1 MPKYSYKAKNLKGK
15 EKQGFLEAQDRKHL
29 ASLLKQQGYFLVS
42 VKGDEELKRANP
54 LKLSFFHTLIGVS
67 LPEKLFFTRNLMI
80 MIKTGVSLVRAFE
93 ILSSQAKSRQLKRAL
108 KDISKKIVRGSSLSS
123 ALSSF
128 PKIFS
133 PLYRE
138 TVKVG
143 EETGELEN
151 VLKILSEQMEREH
164 QLKSKIKSAMVYPAV
179 VLCIAFLIGV
189 FMMIFAVPQ
198 LKATFDEMGA
208 TLPFTTQAILSLGHF
223 LGQKWPFALVGF
235 LALIFFIIMVLKRGK
250 GGKVKSGILLK
261 APFLSGVAK
270 QANSALALRMLSSLL
285 SAGVP
290 IVRALEVAAG
300 ALGNYYFRMALR
312 EASKS
317 VEKGGKLSRAL
328 RPHEEIFSPMVL
340 QMMEIGEETG
350 ETSAILQKLADFFED
365 EVTSSMQRISSI
377 VEPVLILFIGGVVG
391 FFAISMM
398 QPMFSLMGGI

>member
-1 MPKYSYKAKNLKGK
+1 MPKYSYKAKNLQGK
-15 EKQGFLEAQDRKHL
+15 EKEGILEAQDRKHL
-29 ASLLKQQGYFLVS
+29 ASLLKQQGYFLIS
-42 VKGDEELKRANP
+42 IGGDEELKSSKVP
-54 LKLSFFHTLIGVS
+54 KLNFLHTLIGVS

-108 KDISKKIVRGSSLSS
+108 TEISKKIVRGGSLAS
-123 ALSSF
+123 ALSAF

-133 PLYRE
+133 PLYQE
-138 TVKVG
+138 TIRVG

-179 VLCIAFLIGV
+179 VLCIAFLIGI

-198 LKATFDEMGA
+198 LKATFEEMGA
-208 TLPFTTQAILSLGHF
+208 TLPFTTQVILSLGDF
-223 LGQKWPFALVGF
+223 LGNRWPFALLGF
-235 LALIFFIIMVLKRGK
+235 LALLFFIIMVLKRGK
-250 GGKVKSGILLK
+250 GGKIKSGIILK
-261 APFLSGVAK
+261 LPFLSRIAK
-270 QANSALALRMLSSLL
+270 QANSALALRMLGSLM

-290 IVRALEVAAG
+290 IVRALNVAAG
-300 ALGNYYFRMALR
+300 ALGNYYFRTALR

-317 VEKGGKLSRAL
+317 VEKGEKVSRSL
-328 RPHEEIFSPMVL
+328 KPHEEIFSPMVL

-350 ETSAILQKLADFFED
+350 ETSTILRKLADFFET
-365 EVTSSMQRISSI
+365 EVSSSMQRISSVI
-377 VEPVLILFIGGVVG
+377 EPVLILFIGAVVG

-398 QPMFSLMGGI
+398 QPMFSLMEGL